1 MNSSKKSI
9 RIMLVDD
16 HEVLRSGL
24 KYIIDVIDTIEV
36 VGEASNGI
44 EAIQLYK
51 EITPDVVLMDL
62 VMPEMDGIEATRI
75 ITEENPGACVVML
88 SSFQEKDMVQ
98 KALEA
103 GAVGYLTK
111 NVSSAELTAA
121 IEKAFTGIPTLSPEA
136 TKALIQANIRP
147 VKPDYHLSPRE
158 REVLKK
164 LVAGLSNPQIAEALF
179 ISRATVKRHVSNILT
194 KLGVSNRTEA
204 VALAIKDDIV

>member
-1 MNSSKKSI
+1 MNSGKKSI

-44 EAIQLYK
+44 EAIQLYA
-51 EITPDVVLMDL
+51 ELEPDVVLMDL
-62 VMPEMDGIEATRI
+62 VMPEMDGIEATLR
-75 ITEENPGACVVML
+75 ITEENPGACVIML

-103 GAVGYLTK
+103 GAVGYLIK
-111 NVSSAELTAA
+111 NVSSAELRSA

-136 TKALIQANIRP
+136 TKALIQANIQVTKP
-147 VKPDYHLSPRE
+147 VYNLSPRE
-158 REVLKK
+158 LEVLEK

-179 ISRATVKRHVSNILT
+179 ISRATVKRHVSNIFT
-194 KLGVSNRTEA
+194 KLGVGNRTEA